1 MIRPQSSTGEKQG
14 RCQELLKETMVFW
27 SRVEE
32 VEVVRNGYTKCV
44 FKIEPSGLADWWNEG
59 WERRGFG
66 HEHLEER
73 SWHY

>member
-1 MIRPQSSTGEKQG
+1 
-14 RCQELLKETMVFW
+14 MVFW